1 MDRRLD
7 WIVRN
12 GAFAAALYFAMVMH
26 VDWLVYAIAGF
37 VWWTLAM
44 SVRALPD
51 APQSR
56 SITATAV
63 SQASTMAVSQAST
76 MAFDLAVLGSM
87 FVAHWYWTAFA
98 YALSCGCVAVVQ
110 ARAISKP

>member
-26 VDWLVYAIAGF
+26 VDWLVYAIAAF

>member
-26 VDWLVYAIAGF
+26 VDWLVYAIAAF

-44 SVRALPD
+44 SVRALPE
-51 APQSR
+51 ASQSR

-63 SQASTMAVSQAST
+63 SQPST

-87 FVAHWYWTAFA
+87 FVGHWYWTAFA
-98 YALSCGCVAVVQ
+98 YALSCGCVAVAQ